1 MDTGKSQWEKPK
13 FKQCQLLQELPDKIV
28 DLANIIIS
36 DGKTV
41 LYTLKK

>member
-13 FKQCQLLQELPDKIV
+13 FKQCQLLRELPDKIV
-28 DLANIIIS
+28 DLANITIS

-41 LYTLKK
+41 LYTEKK

>member
-13 FKQCQLLQELPDKIV
+13 FKQCKLLQRLPDKIV
-28 DLANIIIS
+28 DLANITIS

-41 LYTLKK
+41 LYTLEK